1 MVSTTKTVS
10 QKYNYSLVTC
20 KCICNVQLPNIA
32 VLIVGWEQAFTEVNE
47 GIGTFQLRVL
57 FMNLSDEIVLSDG
70 FVFSLDLET
79 VPDTAGK
86 MYCILY
92 FPVIIMCNSRECM
105 GSQQFIKSHT
115 RMYQYYSHTRIHI
128 RCTSHV
134 CCV

>member
-10 QKYNYSLVTC
+10 QKYNFSLVTC

-92 FPVIIMCNSRECM
+92 FPVII
-105 GSQQFIKSHT
+105 
-115 RMYQYYSHTRIHI
+115 
-128 RCTSHV
+128 
-134 CCV
+134 CVTHANVWGVSSS

>member
-1 MVSTTKTVS
+1 MVHK
-10 QKYNYSLVTC
+10 QPSLSGLGGLWTINPC
-20 KCICNVQLPNIA
+20 LLWFIYYIIPNIA

-92 FPVIIMCNSRECM
+92 SPVIICVTHATLWESAVHK
-105 GSQQFIKSHT
+105 KSHKNP
-115 RMYQYYSHTRIHI
+115 YQYYK
-128 RCTSHV
+128 SHV
-134 CCV
+134 LRLNVQ